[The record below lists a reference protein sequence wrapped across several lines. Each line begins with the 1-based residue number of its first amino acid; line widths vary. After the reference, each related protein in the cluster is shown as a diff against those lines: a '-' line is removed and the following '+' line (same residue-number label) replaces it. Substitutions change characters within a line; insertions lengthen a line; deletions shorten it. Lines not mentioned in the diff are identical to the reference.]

1 MIEERCNHMIVNIP
15 LNPCSTN
22 EQEIHHYNQQQY
34 EIKDK
39 MGCNLN
45 NMTNITM
52 SPVPKWN
59 ESNSP
64 AETTLHYVSTSN
76 GTLMSTTMMGQTIK
90 PQSIKRVPDI
100 PFLKSVDNNEMDT
113 VPK

>member
-15 LNPCSTN
+15 LNASPIN
-22 EQEIHHYNQQQY
+22 EHEPHQYTQQY
-34 EIKDK
+34 EMKDK
-39 MGCNLN
+39 REYSLN

-59 ESNSP
+59 DSNSP
-64 AETTLHYVSTSN
+64 AETTLHYNSTSN
-76 GTLMSTTMMGQTIK
+76 GTVMSTTMMGQTLK
-90 PQSIKRVPDI
+90 SQSTKQVSDI
-100 PFLKSVDNNEMDT
+100 PLLKSVDNNEMDS